1 MSEYQAGVCNIGPSE
16 IKKRQRV
23 AVIGYAVALAIFI
36 AMNFLDS
43 SLSVALFFIAAFVG
57 SVGFVQSRKKFCLAF
72 GLAGTFNVSETMK
85 KVINPEDL
93 KADRK
98 TALTILGQSA
108 LSALVITAIFV
119 AVPL

>member
-108 LSALVITAIFV
+108 LLALVITAIFV

>member
-23 AVIGYAVALAIFI
+23 AVIGYAAALVIFI

-43 SLSVALFFIAAFVG
+43 STSVALFFVAAFVG

-85 KVINPEDL
+85 KVVNPEDL

-108 LSALVITAIFV
+108 LLALVITAIFV

>member
-23 AVIGYAVALAIFI
+23 AVIGYAAALAIFI

-43 SLSVALFFIAAFVG
+43 STSVALFFVAAFVG

-85 KVINPEDL
+85 KVVNPEDL

-108 LSALVITAIFV
+108 LLALVITAIFV